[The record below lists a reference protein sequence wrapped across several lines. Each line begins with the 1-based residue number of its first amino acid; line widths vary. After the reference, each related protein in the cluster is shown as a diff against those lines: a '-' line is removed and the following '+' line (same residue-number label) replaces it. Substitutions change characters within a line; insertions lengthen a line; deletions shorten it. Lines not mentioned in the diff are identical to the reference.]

1 MKIMKVMDEVNQFFT
16 ENIAPP
22 HKIISVRKHKDE
34 DSEEKQQGWKAMVEV
49 IEEKEYMK
57 KYANDQMIGLYEV
70 FLDEDAEI
78 TGFSRISLRYRS
90 DLEEQQSS

>member
-1 MKIMKVMDEVNQFFT
+1 MRHMKVMEEVKQFFN

-22 HKIISVRKHKDE
+22 HKIISVKKQEE
-34 DSEEKQQGWKAMVEV
+34 DGETGWRALVEV

-70 FLDEDAEI
+70 FLDTDSEV
-78 TGFSRISLRYRS
+78 TGFSRISLRFRS
-90 DLEEQQSS
+90 DLEEQA

>member
-1 MKIMKVMDEVNQFFT
+1 MMVMDEITDFFK
-16 ENIAPP
+16 EHIAPP
-22 HKIISVRKHKDE
+22 HKIISVKKHTE
-34 DSEEKQQGWKAMVEV
+34 NETEGWRGLVEV

-70 FLDEDAEI
+70 FLDEEGDV

-90 DLEEQQSS
+90 DLEEQA

>member
-1 MKIMKVMDEVNQFFT
+1 MKVMDEVNQFFT

-22 HKIISVRKHKDE
+22 HKIISVRKHKEE
-34 DSEEKQQGWKAMVEV
+34 DREEKQEGWKAMVEV

-70 FLDEDAEI
+70 FLDKDAEI

>member
-1 MKIMKVMDEVNQFFT
+1 MKVMDEVNQFFT

-22 HKIISVRKHKDE
+22 HKIISVRKYKEE
-34 DSEEKQQGWKAMVEV
+34 DTEEKQEGWKAMVEV

-70 FLDEDAEI
+70 FLDKDAEI

>member
-1 MKIMKVMDEVNQFFT
+1 MKVMDEVNQFFT

-22 HKIISVRKHKDE
+22 HKIISVRKHKEE
-34 DSEEKQQGWKAMVEV
+34 DSEEKQAGWKAMVEV

-70 FLDEDAEI
+70 FLDNNAEI

-90 DLEEQQSS
+90 DLEDQQSS